1 MIFGMIIIA
10 LELSLPML
18 KKYSWHRSFVVRII
32 LLVFQA
38 FLNILFYQG
47 TNAALFSLIA
57 AICYTRAVALGETVK
72 EAAENR
78 GKESAA

>member
-38 FLNILFYQG
+38 FLNILFYQVSHDPSY
-47 TNAALFSLIA
+47 LSF
-57 AICYTRAVALGETVK
+57 AV
-72 EAAENR
+72 NN
-78 GKESAA
+78 SP